1 MPKIN
6 HILVIRLSAMGDVAM
21 AVPVLRFFSETYPD
35 VKITVLSRPFFK
47 PLFEGIP
54 NLNFLEA
61 DVKGRHKRF
70 GIIKL
75 AEEAKDLGIDA
86 VADLH
91 NVIRSS
97 IITKYLK
104 YKGLKTASIDKGRAE
119 KKALVAAKGAT
130 ISQLKTTH
138 QRYADVFE
146 KLGFPMDTKVF
157 SPSFKGR
164 CPEGRGVLP
173 KKRLSPKLNGL
184 LGVENKKL
192 IGIAPFAAHQSK
204 MYPLSLMAEV
214 IRELDKSDK
223 YRIFLFGGGKKEIEM
238 LKNLENPFANVTS
251 VAGKLTFEEELALI
265 SNLDLMLSMDS
276 GNGHLGAMFGVPVI
290 TLWGVTHPF
299 AGFTPF
305 NQPENNQIL
314 SDRNKYPLIPTS
326 IYGNKFPT
334 GYEEVMKTIAPKT
347 VVLKIEEII

>member
-1 MPKIN
+1 MAKPK

-21 AVPVLRFFSETYPD
+21 TVPVLCVLAQTYPE

-47 PLFEGIP
+47 PFFEGIP
-54 NLNFLEA
+54 NLDFLEA
-61 DVKGRHKRF
+61 DVYGEHKRF
-70 GIIKL
+70 GLIKL
-75 AEEAKDLGIDA
+75 AKEAKELGIDA

-91 NVIRSS
+91 NVIRSK

-104 YKGLKTASIDKGRAE
+104 FKGLKTATIDKGRAE
-119 KKALVAAKGAT
+119 KKALISAKGKN

-146 KLGFPMDTKVF
+146 KLGFPIDLEKHIA
-157 SPSFKGR
+157 P
-164 CPEGRGVLP
+164 P

-184 LGVENKKL
+184 LGVEYKKI
-192 IGIAPFAAHQSK
+192 IGIAPFAAYQSK

-214 IRELDKSDK
+214 IRELDESDK
-223 YRIFLFGGGKKEIEM
+223 YRIFLFGGGKKEIEQ
-238 LKNLENPFANVTS
+238 LKKLENPFANVTN

-276 GNGHLGAMFGVPVI
+276 GNGHLAAMYGVPVL

-299 AGFTPF
+299 AGFVPF
-305 NQPENNQIL
+305 KQPETNQL
-314 SDRNKYPLIPTS
+314 VSDRNEYPLIPTS
-326 IYGNKFPT
+326 IYGNKFPSV
-334 GYEEVMKTIAPKT
+334 YDEAMKTIAPEA
-347 VVLKIEEII
+347 VVSKIMAVLT